1 MLIPT
6 DLYSTEG
13 VEEVRVVA
21 DAGADA
27 STVML
32 AGLDEVYDLLTVHS
46 RELTHQVHYCQAPV
60 DATHSQVL

>member
-1 MLIPT
+1 M
-6 DLYSTEG
+6 
-13 VEEVRVVA
+13 RVVS

-32 AGLDEVYDLLTVHS
+32 AGLDELYDLLAVHS
-46 RELTHQVHYCQAPV
+46 RQLTHQVHHCQTPV

>member
-1 MLIPT
+1 MPVPA

-13 VEEVRVVA
+13 VEEMRVVA